1 MTDTTEKL
9 LKEMLKN
16 GVHFGHRPTKWN
28 PKMAP
33 YIYGRH
39 SGVHVFDLNKT
50 ADALKAADEFL
61 KQCSKEGKT
70 VLFVGTKQQATQIVR
85 DMAEECGMPYITHK
99 WVPGL
104 LTNFDTIK
112 KRIKYLKDLKSQKL
126 AGDFDKYTKKEGL
139 KLEKTTK
146 KLQDAL
152 GGVEEMNRRPDALF
166 IVDVVRDSIA
176 VKEAKKL
183 NIPIVG
189 VVDSNADPSPITYPI
204 PGNDDAVNSIKFL
217 VSAIG
222 KSLGKKKVAKS
233 A

>member
-1 MTDTTEKL
+1 
-9 LKEMLKN
+9 
-16 GVHFGHRPTKWN
+16 
-28 PKMAP
+28 
-33 YIYGRH
+33 
-39 SGVHVFDLNKT
+39 
-50 ADALKAADEFL
+50 
-61 KQCSKEGKT
+61 
-70 VLFVGTKQQATQIVR
+70 
-85 DMAEECGMPYITHK
+85 MAEECGMPYITHK